1 MRLSAGKG
9 LSILVRHNPRACQDA
24 RCRHHRIDWIL
35 ILFEPSLRQA
45 THHAIAVA
53 VRGEPSPSTT
63 IFCG

>member
-9 LSILVRHNPRACQDA
+9 LSIPVRYNPGRIRMPGA
-24 RCRHHRIDWIL
+24 RPHGFDWIL

-45 THHAIAVA
+45 THHALAVA
-53 VRGEPSPSTT
+53 VQGEPSPSTT